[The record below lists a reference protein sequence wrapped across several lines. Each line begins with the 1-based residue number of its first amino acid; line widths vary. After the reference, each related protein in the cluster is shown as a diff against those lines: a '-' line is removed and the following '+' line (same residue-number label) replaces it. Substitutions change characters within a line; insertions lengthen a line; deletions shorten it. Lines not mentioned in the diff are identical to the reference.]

1 MTIDQ
6 EISACKSAIR
16 SCQLRIDRLIAEHGD
31 GVRPAWVSGDIG
43 HEQGQI
49 AAWERTILKLQG
61 EKQ

>member
-1 MTIDQ
+1 MTIEQ
-6 EISACKSAIR
+6 EIAACKSAIR
-16 SCQLRIDRLIAEHGD
+16 SCQLRIDRLIAEHGT

-49 AAWERTILKLQG
+49 AAWERTILSLRG